1 MRLDVCVGQLKTR
14 RPRPV
19 LCAKAYSI
27 FKNALRTHT
36 GNEPR
41 MNSYNNS
48 ALEERLQQSRVF
60 KRLVLRKLQ
69 ARRLQEGE
77 VQMGVY
83 ETIAS
88 EFMSLP
94 SLDNV
99 DRLSTVYGYS
109 RVRRAMS
116 LLDNLVFEEFF
127 YGKLHLYPLWIKQ
140 FTRLL
145 DAARP
150 RAIVKELMS
159 SQE

>member
-1 MRLDVCVGQLKTR
+1 MQWR
-14 RPRPV
+14 
-19 LCAKAYSI
+19 A
-27 FKNALRTHT
+27 
-36 GNEPR
+36 EPR
-41 MNSYNNS
+41 MEPLQNS
-48 ALEERLQQSRVF
+48 ALEERLKQSRVF
-60 KRLVLRKLQ
+60 ERLALRKLRL
-69 ARRLQEGE
+69 RRLQEDQE
-77 VQMGVY
+77 QRDVY
-83 ETIAS
+83 SVIAS

-109 RVRRAMS
+109 RVRRAIS

-127 YGKLHLYPLWIKQ
+127 YGKLYLYPLWIKQ

>member
-1 MRLDVCVGQLKTR
+1 MDIGIETR
-14 RPRPV
+14 MS
-19 LCAKAYSI
+19 LS
-27 FKNALRTHT
+27 
-36 GNEPR
+36 
-41 MNSYNNS
+41 NNS
-48 ALEERLQQSRVF
+48 LLEERLQQSRVF
-60 KRLVLRKLQ
+60 KRLALRKLRQ
-69 ARRLQEGE
+69 RRLKEGQDQKE
-77 VQMGVY
+77 LY

-109 RVRRAMS
+109 RVRRAIS

-127 YGKLHLYPLWIKQ
+127 YGRLHLYPLWIKQ

>member
-1 MRLDVCVGQLKTR
+1 MHE
-14 RPRPV
+14 
-19 LCAKAYSI
+19 
-27 FKNALRTHT
+27 FKNALHT
-36 GNEPR
+36 NDQVEAR
-41 MNSYNNS
+41 MNSSKNF
-48 ALEERLQQSRVF
+48 AVEERLQQSRVF
-60 KRLVLRKLQ
+60 KRLALRKLRL
-69 ARRLQEGE
+69 RRIQEGQ
-77 VQMGVY
+77 VQLGVY

-109 RVRRAMS
+109 RVRRAIS
-116 LLDNLVFEEFF
+116 LLDNMVFEEFF
-127 YGKLHLYPLWIKQ
+127 YGKLRLYPLWIKQ

>member
-1 MRLDVCVGQLKTR
+1 MHE
-14 RPRPV
+14 
-19 LCAKAYSI
+19 

-41 MNSYNNS
+41 MNSSNNFP
-48 ALEERLQQSRVF
+48 LEERLQQSRVF
-60 KRLVLRKLQ
+60 KRLALRKFQ
-69 ARRLQEGE
+69 TRRLQEGE

-116 LLDNLVFEEFF
+116 LLDNLVFEDFF

>member
-1 MRLDVCVGQLKTR
+1 
-14 RPRPV
+14 
-19 LCAKAYSI
+19 
-27 FKNALRTHT
+27 
-36 GNEPR
+36 
-41 MNSYNNS
+41 MNLTNNS
-48 ALEERLQQSRVF
+48 AVEERVRQSRVF
-60 KRLVLRKLQ
+60 KRLALRKLQ
-69 ARRLQEGE
+69 TRRLQEGLE
-77 VQMGVY
+77 QRAVY

-109 RVRRAMS
+109 RVRRAIS

-150 RAIVKELMS
+150 RAIVKELMTS
-159 SQE
+159 SDNS

>member
-1 MRLDVCVGQLKTR
+1 MVI
-14 RPRPV
+14 P
-19 LCAKAYSI
+19 SFMHE
-27 FKNALRTHT
+27 FKNALRTHS

-41 MNSYNNS
+41 MNSSNNF
-48 ALEERLQQSRVF
+48 ALDERLQQSRVF
-60 KRLVLRKLQ
+60 KRLALRKLQ
-69 ARRLQEGE
+69 ARRLQEGQ